1 MKALSNKINK
11 SKFDNIFRFN
21 VFNSMHNA
29 IHTLDALKAHHCHDP
44 IVARCILLVNWRVHA
59 LVRRRTCLGKYGLN
73 QIKDRQFR
81 WYFLLSTSCTSPTT
95 QRKNVLICAL
105 CVLWH
110 ILRISIC
117 VANDVVFVRTNTASR
132 IDEWVCLMTN
142 DEGGR
147 GQQNINGRDYR
158 LTIKKI
164 QPNEYFGLSCTF
176 FFWRF
181 ACWEWIVPKLDGIN
195 KHVLGAD
202 LVLEAG
208 RYIFYIIKYT
218 AGVCLLLIGG
228 KCA

>member
-1 MKALSNKINK
+1 M
-11 SKFDNIFRFN
+11 
-21 VFNSMHNA
+21 VFSLEYIMYKPNHP
-29 IHTLDALKAHHCHDP
+29 TEKCLDM
-44 IVARCILLVNWRVHA
+44 
-59 LVRRRTCLGKYGLN
+59 
-73 QIKDRQFR
+73 
-81 WYFLLSTSCTSPTT
+81 
-95 QRKNVLICAL
+95 CAL
-105 CVLWH
+105 CFMAYPSYQHLCSYLFPVDTLA
-110 ILRISIC
+110 RIRC

-132 IDEWVCLMTN
+132 IYEWVCLMTN